1 MDRLSPG
8 HRLRQW
14 HRQKFGG
21 RLGTGNKG
29 AVDQGLVQIGNER
42 WVGGQEAGL
51 GDPGG
56 GGDEAVQ
63 GVRLHVPLH
72 AAHLMDD
79 AAGDVGAP
87 EDGEVIALGVGG
99 GDVAPDLLEDVVEQ
113 EEAPLLPDFPE
124 APVGP
129 AHFDLDMVF
138 MALEGRGVQAVF
150 LAEGGQ
156 GEVFGEDG
164 LVDFQVLGMVAD
176 GAFGHGWTP

>member
-1 MDRLSPG
+1 MAAAEIS
-8 HRLRQW
+8 
-14 HRQKFGG
+14 GG
-21 RLGTGNKG
+21 GSGQGTEGAVEQALVQTGN
-29 AVDQGLVQIGNER
+29 EPR
-42 WVGGQEAGL
+42 VGGQEAGL

-79 AAGDVGAP
+79 AAGDMGAP

-99 GDVAPDLLEDVVEQ
+99 GDAAPDLFQEVVEH

-129 AHFDLDMVF
+129 GHFDLDMVF
-138 MALEGRGVQAVF
+138 MALEGRGVQAEF
-150 LAEGGQ
+150 LAEDGQ

-164 LVDFQVLGMVAD
+164 LVDFQELRMVAD
-176 GAFGHGWTP
+176 GAFGHVELRFQFS